1 MNRLISW
8 GLRKGW
14 REGVVN
20 GSRPWLITGAIAL
33 AFRIV
38 QRAVTK
44 GEPQLVYREQ
54 LKPGETL
61 VIAHQQP
68 S

>member
-1 MNRLISW
+1 MNRLLGW
-8 GLRKGW
+8 ALRKGW

-20 GSRPWLITGAIAL
+20 GSRVWLVTGAVAL
-33 AFRIV
+33 VARIV

-44 GEPQLVYREQ
+44 GEAKVVYREQ